1 MRVTHNFWSTHI
13 YASNSHQCSAFRKE
27 VYLSHIH
34 RSNFSSTNSEELK
47 TALNR
52 HVSVG
57 VRACVCVCV
66 RACECVCVCV
76 CVCVG
81 GGGEREVLFN
91 SDFKKSAP

>member
-13 YASNSHQCSAFRKE
+13 YASNSYQCSAFRKE

-34 RSNFSSTNSEELK
+34 RSNFSSTNPEELK

-66 RACECVCVCV
+66 RACVCVCR
-76 CVCVG
+76 